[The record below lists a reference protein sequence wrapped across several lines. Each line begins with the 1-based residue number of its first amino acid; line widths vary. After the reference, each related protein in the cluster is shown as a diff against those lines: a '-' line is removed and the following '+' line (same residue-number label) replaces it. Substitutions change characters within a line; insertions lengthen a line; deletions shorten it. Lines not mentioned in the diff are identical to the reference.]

1 MSVTMDNKKIQMP
14 FRQCNKRMMI
24 LFDRQIQRN
33 GLHSRIY
40 SINGDSYCGEWKNN
54 KKHGHGIMIYHS
66 DQSYYEGEF
75 VDDKR
80 HGYGVLTI
88 RSENSMKK
96 LRRYYVGEWKND
108 RMDRFGTLYITETD
122 YYEGQFVN
130 GKRCGW
136 GRMFYSNGDM

>member
-1 MSVTMDNKKIQMP
+1 MTNTTL
-14 FRQCNKRMMI
+14 I
-24 LFDRQIQRN
+24 LGKHEFKLLDEIGSGTYSKVYKAIDRNHQREVAIKCM
-33 GLHSRIY
+33 LL
-40 SINGDSYCGEWKNN
+40 DSE
-54 KKHGHGIMIYHS
+54 
-66 DQSYYEGEF
+66 
-75 VDDKR
+75 R